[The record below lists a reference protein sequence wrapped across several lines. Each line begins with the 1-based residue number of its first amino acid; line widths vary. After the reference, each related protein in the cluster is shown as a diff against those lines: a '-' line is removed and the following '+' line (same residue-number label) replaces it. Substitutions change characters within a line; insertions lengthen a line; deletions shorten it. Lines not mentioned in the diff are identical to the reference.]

1 MTVIGYVWAAHG
13 VLVEQLGD
21 DAPDYDWCEAAAK
34 AYGLARLC
42 ATGRASVDWQRA
54 ASHLRIFHAN
64 GWLPPDQR
72 PPRAPAPQQL
82 ALL

>member
-13 VLVEQLGD
+13 ALVEEMGD
-21 DAPDYDWCEAAAK
+21 DAPSYDWCEAAAK

-42 ATGRASVDWQRA
+42 ADGRGGVDWQRA
-54 ASHLRIFHAN
+54 ASHLRVFLAN

-72 PPRAPAPQQL
+72 TPATPAPVQL

>member
-1 MTVIGYVWAAHG
+1 MTVVGYVWAAHG
-13 VLVEQLGD
+13 VLAEQLPD
-21 DAPDYDWCEAAAK
+21 DAPTYEWCEAAAK

-42 ATGRASVDWQRA
+42 ADGRGGVDHVLA
-54 ASHLRIFHAN
+54 ASHLRVFLAN

-72 PPRAPAPQQL
+72 PARTPAPHQL